1 MTFPAPDKVPYDPW
15 FDDNIPKAQYGSMQ
29 CWIATEDTAQWSTV
43 FDASVHSKMYEIATL
58 TGVLLGGS
66 DEII

>member
-1 MTFPAPDKVPYDPW
+1 MTFPVSHNAPYDPW
-15 FDDNIPKAQYGSMQ
+15 FDDEIPQAQYGSMQ
-29 CWIATEDTAQWSTV
+29 CWIGNEDTAQWSTH

-58 TGVLLGGS
+58 TGVLIGGS